1 MKFALA
7 SHGTRGDIE
16 PCAAVG
22 LELRRRGHDVIMAV
36 PANLVEFTEQTGLAA
51 VAYGPDFV
59 ELMDPALFRNSWRI
73 QNPVALLRKAME
85 PVIRGWAD
93 TNSVLMS
100 ITGGADL
107 LLTGIPY
114 QEVAANV
121 AEHRRIPLAALHTFP
136 QRVNG
141 HVVPI
146 PPLPLTV
153 PPPLIRSGMAVA
165 NWTYWRMT
173 KQAEDSQRRE
183 LGLPGA
189 TGPASQRMTRNGA
202 LELQTYEAFCFP
214 EVAAEWGGRRP
225 FVGALTLERATG
237 ADEDVASWIAA
248 GTPPIYFGF
257 GSMPVESP
265 AESIAMIAAAC
276 AELGERALVCAG
288 ASDFASASRS
298 QDHVK
303 VVGAVNHAAV
313 FPLCRAVVHHGGAG
327 TTAAVMRAG
336 VPGLILWIAF
346 DQPIWAGVL
355 ERLEIGTGRRFSTTD
370 RQSLVADLRRILAP
384 GYAARARDVASR
396 MTSPADSVTRSADLL
411 EQTVRQGRFG

>member
-22 LELRRRGHDVIMAV
+22 LELRRRGHDVVMAV
-36 PANLVEFTEQTGLAA
+36 PANLVEFAEQTGLAA

-85 PVIRGWAD
+85 PVTRGWAN

-121 AEHRRIPLAALHTFP
+121 AEHRGIPLAALHTFP

-141 HVVPI
+141 YVVPI

-153 PPPLIRSGMAVA
+153 PSPLIRSGMAVA
-165 NWTYWRMT
+165 DWTYWRMT
-173 KQAEDSQRRE
+173 KQAEDAQRRE
-183 LGLPGA
+183 LGLPRA
-189 TGPASQRMTRNGA
+189 TGPASQRMTRRGA
-202 LELQTYEAFCFP
+202 LELQTYDEFCFP

-225 FVGALTLERATG
+225 FVGALTLERTTG
-237 ADEDVASWIAA
+237 ADDDVASWIAA

-265 AESIAMIAAAC
+265 AQAVATIGEAC
-276 AELGERALVCAG
+276 AELGERALVCSG
-288 ASDFASASRS
+288 ASDFSGELHG
-298 QDHVK
+298 DHVK
-303 VVGAVNHAAV
+303 VVSVVNHAAV
-313 FPLCRAVVHHGGAG
+313 FPVCRALVHHGGAG
-327 TTAAVMRAG
+327 TTAAGMRAG
-336 VPGLILWIAF
+336 VPALILWIAF

-355 ERLEIGTGRRFSTTD
+355 EKLKIGAGRRFSTTD
-370 RQSLVADLRRILAP
+370 RHSLVTDLRRILVAD
-384 GYAARARDVASR
+384 YRARALEVASR
-396 MTSPADSVTRSADLL
+396 MTTPADSVTRAADLL
-411 EQTVRQGRFG
+411 EETARQGRFG

>member
-22 LELRRRGHDVIMAV
+22 LELRRRGHDVVMAV
-36 PANLVEFTEQTGLAA
+36 PANLVEFAEQTGLAA

-85 PVIRGWAD
+85 PVTRGWAN

-121 AEHRRIPLAALHTFP
+121 AEHRGIPLAALHTFP

-141 HVVPI
+141 YVVPI

-153 PPPLIRSGMAVA
+153 PSPLIRSGMAVA
-165 NWTYWRMT
+165 DWTYWRMT
-173 KQAEDSQRRE
+173 KQAEDAQRRE
-183 LGLPGA
+183 LGLPRA
-189 TGPASQRMTRNGA
+189 TGPASQRMTRRGA
-202 LELQTYEAFCFP
+202 LELQTYDEFCFP
-214 EVAAEWGGRRP
+214 DVAAEWGGRRP
-225 FVGALTLERATG
+225 FVGALTLERTTG
-237 ADEDVASWIAA
+237 ADDDVASWIAA

-265 AESIAMIAAAC
+265 ARAVATIGEAC
-276 AELGERALVCAG
+276 AELGERALVCSG
-288 ASDFASASRS
+288 ASDFSGELHG
-298 QDHVK
+298 DHVK
-303 VVGAVNHAAV
+303 VVSVVNHAAV
-313 FPLCRAVVHHGGAG
+313 FPVCRALVHHGGAG
-327 TTAAVMRAG
+327 TTAAGMRAG
-336 VPGLILWIAF
+336 VPALILWIAF

-355 ERLEIGTGRRFSTTD
+355 EKLKIGAGRRFSTTD
-370 RQSLVADLRRILAP
+370 RRSLVTDLRRILAAD
-384 GYAARARDVASR
+384 YRARALKVASR
-396 MTSPADSVTRSADLL
+396 MTTPADSVTRAADLL
-411 EQTVRQGRFG
+411 EGTVRQGRFG

>member
-7 SHGTRGDIE
+7 SHGTRGDVE

-36 PANLVEFTEQTGLAA
+36 PANLVEFAEQTGLAA

-85 PVIRGWAD
+85 PVTRGWAD

-121 AEHRRIPLAALHTFP
+121 AEHRGIPLAALHTFP

-141 HVVPI
+141 YAVPI

-153 PPPLIRSGMAVA
+153 PSPLIRSGMAVA

-173 KQAEDSQRRE
+173 KQAEDAQRRE
-183 LGLPGA
+183 LGLPRA
-189 TGPASQRMTRNGA
+189 TGPASQRMTRRGA
-202 LELQTYEAFCFP
+202 LELQTYDEFCFP
-214 EVAAEWGGRRP
+214 EVAAEWAGRRP
-225 FVGALTLERATG
+225 FVGALTLERTTG
-237 ADEDVASWIAA
+237 ADDDVASWIAA
-248 GTPPIYFGF
+248 GTPPICFGF

-265 AESIAMIAAAC
+265 AQAVAMIGEAC
-276 AELGERALVCAG
+276 AELGERALVCSG
-288 ASDFASASRS
+288 ASDFSGGLHG
-298 QDHVK
+298 DHVK
-303 VVGAVNHAAV
+303 VVSAVNHAAV
-313 FPLCRAVVHHGGAG
+313 FPVCRAVVHHGGAG
-327 TTAAVMRAG
+327 TTAAGMRAG
-336 VPGLILWIAF
+336 VPALILWIAF

-355 ERLEIGTGRRFSTTD
+355 ERLKIGAGRRFSTTD
-370 RQSLVADLRRILAP
+370 RHGLITDLRRILAAD
-384 GYAARARDVASR
+384 YRARAREIASR
-396 MTSPADSVTRSADLL
+396 MTTPADSVTRAADLL
-411 EQTVRQGRFG
+411 EETVRQGRFG

>member
-22 LELRRRGHDVIMAV
+22 LELRRRGHDVVMAV
-36 PANLVEFTEQTGLAA
+36 PANLVEFAEQTGLAA

-85 PVIRGWAD
+85 PVTRGWAN
-93 TNSVLMS
+93 TNSVLTS

-121 AEHRRIPLAALHTFP
+121 AEHRGIPLAALHTFP

-141 HVVPI
+141 YVVPI

-153 PPPLIRSGMAVA
+153 PSPLIRSGMAVA
-165 NWTYWRMT
+165 DWTYWRMT
-173 KQAEDSQRRE
+173 KQAEDAQRRE
-183 LGLPGA
+183 LGLPRA
-189 TGPASQRMTRNGA
+189 TGPASQRMTRRGA
-202 LELQTYEAFCFP
+202 LELQTYDEFCFP

-225 FVGALTLERATG
+225 FVGALTLERTTG
-237 ADEDVASWIAA
+237 ADDDVASWIAA

-265 AESIAMIAAAC
+265 AQAVATIGEAC
-276 AELGERALVCAG
+276 AELGERALVCSG
-288 ASDFASASRS
+288 ASDFSGELHG
-298 QDHVK
+298 DHVK
-303 VVGAVNHAAV
+303 VVSVVNHAAV
-313 FPLCRAVVHHGGAG
+313 FPVCRALVHHGGAG
-327 TTAAVMRAG
+327 TTAAGMRAG
-336 VPGLILWIAF
+336 VPALILWIAF

-355 ERLEIGTGRRFSTTD
+355 EKLKIGAGRRFPTTD
-370 RQSLVADLRRILAP
+370 RHSLVTDLRRILAAD
-384 GYAARARDVASR
+384 YRARALEVASR
-396 MTSPADSVTRSADLL
+396 MTTPADSVTRAADLL
-411 EQTVRQGRFG
+411 EETARQGRFG